1 MRKSSPRDAF
11 DQHFAVVGV
20 QVGGLQR
27 YNRTVYTVRFRG
39 SHVRDRL
46 RINQLW
52 RLISREGRAGT
63 QMIRMSAAR
72 QGSANSAPRLHRD
85 GRTAYT
91 QRQRRVT

>member
-27 YNRTVYTVRFRG
+27 YNRTVYTFRFR
-39 SHVRDRL
+39 VRDRL

-72 QGSANSAPRLHRD
+72 QGSANSVPRLRRD

-91 QRQRRVT
+91 QCHRRVT